1 MNSTYWSTRRVHTG
15 DRAEL
20 WSHINARY
28 FGRLRVGCLDDEPL
42 DASLHAYDVGALR
55 MFHIDAP
62 AHKVVRDGGCGDLPS
77 DEFYKLVL
85 QVRGRGIVEQQHRRV
100 VLQPGNWL
108 LYDPRA
114 PYSIS
119 NAERCTLLV
128 TQVPR
133 SLLTG
138 LRLPGP
144 HAGESGHDNV
154 AGLHGVFGAY
164 LRSLSEQLP
173 ALPDGVGQVISE
185 SVLGLLGSTLAEA
198 QRHGGEA
205 VALPAVLKMRVRQ
218 YVQAH
223 LSDPELSIQRI
234 ADAMHCSKRYLHRVF
249 EDDAAGLERQIWTQR
264 LERSHAALNR
274 EGNEHR
280 SAAEIGFA
288 WGFKSSAHFCRL
300 FKQHYGIT
308 PGAWQRLAAE
318 QRQRVPTQ

>member
-1 MNSTYWSTRRVHTG
+1 MNSTYWSTRRVHAG

-28 FGRLRVGCLDDEPL
+28 FGRLRVSCLDDEPL

-62 AHKVVRDGGCGDLPS
+62 AHRVVRDAGCGELPS

-100 VLQPGNWL
+100 MLQPGNWL

-119 NAERCTLLV
+119 NGERCTLLV

-133 SLLTG
+133 SLLAG

-173 ALPDGVGQVISE
+173 ALPDGVGQAISE

-205 VALPAVLKMRVRQ
+205 GG
-218 YVQAH
+218 
-223 LSDPELSIQRI
+223 
-234 ADAMHCSKRYLHRVF
+234 
-249 EDDAAGLERQIWTQR
+249 AAGGAEAARAAVRAGALV
-264 LERSHAALNR
+264 RSR
-274 EGNEHR
+274 
-280 SAAEIGFA
+280 
-288 WGFKSSAHFCRL
+288 
-300 FKQHYGIT
+300 T
-308 PGAWQRLAAE
+308 
-318 QRQRVPTQ
+318 